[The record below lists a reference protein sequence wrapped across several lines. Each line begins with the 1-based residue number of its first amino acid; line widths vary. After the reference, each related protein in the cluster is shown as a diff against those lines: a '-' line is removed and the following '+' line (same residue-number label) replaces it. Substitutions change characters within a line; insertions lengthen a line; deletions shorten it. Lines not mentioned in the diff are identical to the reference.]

1 MAIVIIRNDHKTEA
15 WKEALLKADPDLKI
29 VGYGE
34 PHDPK
39 IIEMA
44 MVWKPPQ
51 GALAKYPF
59 LKCIASFGAG
69 VDFLFEDDEL
79 PADVPITRVVD
90 PVLASDMSEFVIGV
104 ILAHLKNLLVFKE
117 DQRNSK
123 WIPREYKR
131 IAEVTV
137 GIMGLGE
144 LGSRLAEDLRKFGF
158 KVWGWARS
166 PKELQGVNCFNGT
179 DGLDAFLSGSEIL
192 VCLLPLTPQ
201 TRGILN
207 KKLLLKLPKG
217 GYMINVARGGHLVE
231 EELLEVLDAGH
242 LSGAFLDVFAQE
254 PLSESHPFWDH
265 PKIDMSPHIA
275 SVSDVNSVVP
285 QLLENY
291 RRVQQGMPL
300 LNMVSK
306 SRGY

>member
-1 MAIVIIRNDHKTEA
+1 MGIVIIRNDHKTEA
-15 WKEALLKADPDLKI
+15 WKQALLKADPDLEI
-29 VGYGE
+29 FGHDE
-34 PHDPK
+34 PHEPK
-39 IIEMA
+39 KIDVA

-51 GALAKYPF
+51 GALAKYPS
-59 LKCIASFGAG
+59 LKCIASLGAG
-69 VDFLFEDDEL
+69 VDFLFEDPSL
-79 PADVPITRVVD
+79 PTAVPITRVVD

-123 WIPREYKR
+123 WLPREYRR

-144 LGSRLAEDLRKFGF
+144 MGRKLAEDLSNFGF
-158 KVWGWARS
+158 QVLGWARS
-166 PKELQGVNCFNGT
+166 HKELPGVNCFNGE
-179 DGLDAFLSGSEIL
+179 DGLHTFLSGSDIL

-207 KKLLLKLPKG
+207 KKLLFKLPKG
-217 GYMINVARGGHLVE
+217 AYMINVARGGHLIE
-231 EELLEVLDAGH
+231 EELLQVLDSGH

-254 PLSESHPFWDH
+254 PLSENHPFWDH

-291 RRVQQGMPL
+291 GRVREGRPL
-300 LNMVSK
+300 LNLVSK